1 MEILG
6 CNTNSGSESKKSCSR
21 GHWKPEEDEKLK
33 QLVMQYGPQNW
44 NFISE
49 NIVGRSGK
57 SCRLR
62 WYNQLSPNIIKK
74 PFSDEEEEMLLTLHK
89 LKGNKWATITKF
101 FRGRTD
107 NALKNHFHVLLAR
120 RKRAGSALFGDK
132 VSHNSRTNNFNIGM
146 FDMPLISPSST
157 ITSSLDSSVVSSIA
171 GEKYPLDSSSIL
183 SSYQS
188 FTAPGIPRVGEVVPL
203 PIKFSNSSYNSHRIY
218 NLIKS
223 PNTPKQPRDNSIAMC
238 KLSMNIHEQEQHE
251 GINIKQKGVTF
262 IDFLGVGSSSGH
274 DENISRP

>member
-1 MEILG
+1 MEVLG
-6 CNTNSGSESKKSCSR
+6 CNTSSGSESKKSCSR

-49 NIVGRSGK
+49 NIEGRSGK

-62 WYNQLSPNIIKK
+62 WYNQLSPNMIKK

-89 LKGNKWATITKF
+89 LKGNKWATIAKF
-101 FRGRTD
+101 FPGRTD
-107 NALKNHFHVLLAR
+107 NAVKNHFHVLLAR
-120 RKRAGSALFGDK
+120 RKRARLALFGNTL
-132 VSHNSRTNNFNIGM
+132 SHNSRTENFNIGM
-146 FDMPLISPSST
+146 FDMPLISASST
-157 ITSSLDSSVVSSIA
+157 ITSSFDSSGVSSTA
-171 GEKYPLDSSSIL
+171 GEKYPFGSSSIL

-188 FTAPGIPRVGEVVPL
+188 FTAPGIPSVGKVVPL
-203 PIKFSNSSYNSHRIY
+203 QIKFSNSSYNHRIE

-223 PNTPKQPRDNSIAMC
+223 SNTSKQARDNSMAMC

-251 GINIKQKGVTF
+251 GINIKQKSVAF

-274 DENISRP
+274 DESIIRP